1 MIYNLGVLANVSD
14 AIRQALR
21 TLMGRLAALIY
32 TMIEYLYNVFI
43 YISRAEILDNEFIQS
58 IYQKVGMIL
67 GIFMI
72 FKLVFSLIQ
81 SLIDPDKFADKKSGY
96 AAIIQRSVIA
106 IVLLGITPSLFREAF
121 KLQNFI
127 IGTKNSDNV
136 IYKLIAGNS
145 SVNIEDMGRELA
157 SDLYFSFYTDEEYP
171 YYNQGVNDEIPDN
184 NDELNDNEY
193 KDRFVTEDYDHIVEQ
208 VKNKD
213 MSFDDTV
220 DYLSLKYFNKY
231 RIEFNEILSIGLGI
245 IVAWMLITYCIQ
257 AGARVIQLAYL
268 QLIAPVPILSYI
280 SDPDGAFKKWIKQ
293 CTTTFLDLFI
303 RLAII
308 YFVMTLIGNILIQFS
323 KTEGI
328 IFSSTGLPTN
338 DWFLV
343 VLVKLFIILGL
354 MLFAKKVPELLKD
367 LFPNISGG
375 AASLGFGLKNPKK
388 MLDDIP
394 GLKGAATFGLG
405 TVVGGVAGM
414 ASGIRNGY
422 GVKGKI
428 AGAFGGFNRGLAGG
442 AKTKGNI
449 IKNVQG
455 GMSSTRQ
462 ARQRALDR
470 QVYKIDQAKITK
482 EYQDN
487 EAIIAAK
494 KAIDDRAEQKLLKT
508 DAGLVERSR
517 KIEELQQN
525 IGHYLPGH
533 GNVTAADV
541 IAAKNDYKT
550 YLESARETWV
560 NTNMS
565 TDAEISKQ
573 MQIIQNKTGKSIGN
587 YSDVDTADRTAKTK
601 NAGTA
606 RTVTENEAKKQKM
619 QEKKGKIK

>member
-121 KLQNFI
+121 KLQNLI
-127 IGTKNSDNV
+127 VGGKNSDNV
-136 IYKLIAGNS
+136 IYKLIAGKS
-145 SVNIEDMGRELA
+145 PIGLDDMGRELS

-171 YYNQGVNDEIPDN
+171 YYDQGINDTIPDS

-193 KDRFVTEDYDHIVEQ
+193 KDRFVTENYDHIVEQ
-208 VKNKD
+208 VKNKE

-328 IFSSTGLPTN
+328 IFSSTGLPTD

-367 LFPNISGG
+367 LFPNMGG
-375 AASLGFGLKNPKK
+375 GVASLGFGINPKK
-388 MLDDIP
+388 TFNDIKDSP
-394 GLKGAATFGLG
+394 LTKVGLKAVSPAGRLAKKTI
-405 TVVGGVAGM
+405 GGIDSAR
-414 ASGIRNGY
+414 AGY
-422 GVKGKI
+422 GFKQGWKNNRGSFGTWLNKQRETYTPYSYEQSKNRTEGMKKVNEIDANWNDGVKVAEKLMKKGL
-428 AGAFGGFNRGLAGG
+428 GAFGTANGWEKAFDGTNRNNYKAVFKHDDFITSKMNLDAATQRREYLKNGLLQVQAGG
-442 AKTKGNI
+442 
-449 IKNVQG
+449 
-455 GMSSTRQ
+455 SF
-462 ARQRALDR
+462 
-470 QVYKIDQAKITK
+470 
-482 EYQDN
+482 
-487 EAIIAAK
+487 
-494 KAIDDRAEQKLLKT
+494 T
-508 DAGLVERSR
+508 DAATGTSY
-517 KIEELQQN
+517 N
-525 IGHYLPGH
+525 S
-533 GNVTAADV
+533 GNVAALS
-541 IAAKNDYKT
+541 KLY
-550 YLESARETWV
+550 
-560 NTNMS
+560 NT
-565 TDAEISKQ
+565 
-573 MQIIQNKTGKSIGN
+573 
-587 YSDVDTADRTAKTK
+587 
-601 NAGTA
+601 
-606 RTVTENEAKKQKM
+606 
-619 QEKKGKIK
+619 QEKEERV

>member
-1 MIYNLGVLANVSD
+1 MIYNLGVLANISD

-21 TLMGRLAALIY
+21 TLMGHLAALIY

-72 FKLVFSLIQ
+72 FKLIFSLIQ

-121 KLQNFI
+121 KLQNLI
-127 IGTKNSDNV
+127 VGGKNSDNV
-136 IYKLIAGNS
+136 IYKLIAGKS
-145 SVNIEDMGRELA
+145 PIGLDDMGRELA

-171 YYNQGVNDEIPDN
+171 YYDQGINDTIPDS

-193 KDRFVTEDYDHIVEQ
+193 KDRFVTENYDHIVEQ
-208 VKNKD
+208 VKNKE

-328 IFSSTGLPTN
+328 IFSSTGLPTD

-367 LFPNISGG
+367 LFPNMGG
-375 AASLGFGLKNPKK
+375 GVASLGFGINPKK
-388 MLDDIP
+388 TFNDIKDSP
-394 GLKGAATFGLG
+394 LTKVGLKAVSPAGRLAKKTI
-405 TVVGGVAGM
+405 GGIDSAR
-414 ASGIRNGY
+414 AGY
-422 GVKGKI
+422 GFKQGWKNNRGSFGTWLNKQRETYTPYSYEQSKNRTEGMKKVNEIDANWNDGVKVAEKLMKKGL
-428 AGAFGGFNRGLAGG
+428 GAFGTANGWEKAFDGTNRNNYKAVFKHDDFITSKMNLDAATQRREYLKNGLLQVQAGG
-442 AKTKGNI
+442 SFTDAATGTSYNSGNVAALSKLYNTQEKTVSGLEDVHTGMQQRYSDDAKTEKVFKF
-449 IKNVQG
+449 IKN
-455 GMSSTRQ
+455 
-462 ARQRALDR
+462 
-470 QVYKIDQAKITK
+470 
-482 EYQDN
+482 N
-487 EAIIAAK
+487 EANPA
-494 KAIDDRAEQKLLKT
+494 
-508 DAGLVERSR
+508 
-517 KIEELQQN
+517 N
-525 IGHYLPGH
+525 P
-533 GNVTAADV
+533 
-541 IAAKNDYKT
+541 KNTRTTKG
-550 YLESARETWV
+550 
-560 NTNMS
+560 
-565 TDAEISKQ
+565 
-573 MQIIQNKTGKSIGN
+573 IQ
-587 YSDVDTADRTAKTK
+587 
-601 NAGTA
+601 
-606 RTVTENEAKKQKM
+606 
-619 QEKKGKIK
+619 